1 MEKTEEIVGAAQD
14 KVEDMEETGG
24 RCKTMVV
31 EDAGK
36 KLEVVKEAMKGMKGK
51 VAATA
56 TMVGAPKQNW
66 ETAAKYKR

>member
-51 VAATA
+51 VAPMKEKVT
-56 TMVGAPKQNW
+56 PKKDDGG
-66 ETAAKYKR
+66 AAKNNY